1 MDIAPFGKMVPQ
13 TVRELVLEAKT
24 NLTYGR
30 YDVFDVAHHG
40 PIKDQAGKVRLA
52 SGRMSDKAMLSM
64 NFFVQGVVGKVPK

>member
-1 MDIAPFGKMVPQ
+1 MDLAPFGKMVPQ
-13 TVRELVLEAKT
+13 AVRDLVNRKKADIAAGKV
-24 NLTYGR
+24 
-30 YDVFDVAHHG
+30 DVFEG